1 MNTKQLWFALSHNCN
16 TNPYFDGIYSIDT
29 LKDIKEKPELIICN
43 TDPSGNAG
51 KHWVLFFFDSKQSV
65 DFYDSLGRDI
75 SYYGVEFL
83 DLIKKFAVNVTQCYE
98 RTQPVNSSLCEQYC
112 LFYAFEKCTKKYNM
126 EKIVENMNSVDCV
139 LQLVKEKYYCEPYHK
154 CSLLQECINF

>member
-1 MNTKQLWFALSHNCN
+1 MT
-16 TNPYFDGIYSIDT
+16 
-29 LKDIKEKPELIICN
+29 
-43 TDPSGNAG
+43 
-51 KHWVLFFFDSKQSV
+51 
-65 DFYDSLGRDI
+65 LGRDI

-83 DLIKKFAVNVTQCYE
+83 DLIKKFAINVTQCYE
-98 RTQPVNSSLCEQYC
+98 RTQPVNSSLCGQYC